1 LVFSCR
7 FSVRRVVLLAVLTG
21 KRVDR
26 KTGRLNEL
34 APCISQLEPC
44 NLIVNRSIILSV
56 NWRIGELKNMYSL
69 ILVFTVIIISG
80 LIAFVG
86 DWVGLK
92 IGKRRVTIFGL
103 RPHSTAIFITI
114 ISGILIAIITVT
126 ILAISSNDVRTALF
140 GMEELKEKLSYL
152 SREVESRNTQL
163 SSTKEDLKKKTT
175 QLQEMEEKYQKLS
188 EDIINKTGQL
198 EELLIIR
205 EGLIEE
211 KDKLTKEVEELNAT
225 IKALYSGIAWIREGE
240 VIFGSDE
247 QIALTIIQSQRPIEE
262 IKEELIKF
270 INEASNKVL
279 AMGAKK
285 DERTNQVF
293 IIAQEEFEE
302 IAQKIYDGDKEM
314 IVRLLSSINVVKEE
328 PIVAHFK
335 ILENKLIFKIDEEI
349 ISEEIESSEVP
360 GDVEKELLSLL
371 RKVNISAVEKGIIPD
386 PKTSFV
392 GSVSA
397 VNLYD
402 TVRTI
407 IESSTTMKVTV
418 ISVYDTW
425 RTGPLRVRMEAKPIS
440 SPNPLA
446 SD

>member
-1 LVFSCR
+1 
-7 FSVRRVVLLAVLTG
+7 
-21 KRVDR
+21 
-26 KTGRLNEL
+26 
-34 APCISQLEPC
+34 
-44 NLIVNRSIILSV
+44 
-56 NWRIGELKNMYSL
+56 MYSL

-92 IGKRRVTIFGL
+92 IGKKRVTIFGL

-114 ISGILIAIITVT
+114 IS
-126 ILAISSNDVRTALF
+126 
-140 GMEELKEKLSYL
+140 L
-152 SREVESRNTQL
+152 SREVELRNTQL
-163 SSTKEDLKKKTT
+163 SSTKEDLKEKTT

-188 EDIINKTGQL
+188 EDIKNKTGQL

-211 KDKLTKEVEELNAT
+211 KDKLTNEVEELNAA

-247 QIALTIIQSQRPIEE
+247 QIALTIIQGQRPIEE
-262 IKEELIKF
+262 IKEELIRF
-270 INEASNKVL
+270 LNEASNKAL

-293 IIAQEEFEE
+293 IIAQDEFED
-302 IAQKIYDGDKEM
+302 IAQKIYDSDKEM
-314 IVRLLSSINVVKEE
+314 IVRLLSSINVVRGE

-335 ILENKLIFKIDEEI
+335 TLENKLVFKIDEEI
-349 ISEEIESSEVP
+349 IFEEIESSEVP
-360 GDVEKELLSLL
+360 GEVEKELLSLL
-371 RKVNISAVEKGIIPD
+371 RKVNILAVEKGIIPD

-402 TVRTI
+402 TVKTI
-407 IESSTTMKVTV
+407 VESGTIMKVSV

-425 RTGPLRVRMEAKPIS
+425 STGPLRVRMEAKPIS
-440 SPNPLA
+440 LN
-446 SD
+446 

>member
-1 LVFSCR
+1 
-7 FSVRRVVLLAVLTG
+7 
-21 KRVDR
+21 
-26 KTGRLNEL
+26 
-34 APCISQLEPC
+34 
-44 NLIVNRSIILSV
+44 
-56 NWRIGELKNMYSL
+56 MYSL
-69 ILVFTVIIISG
+69 ILVSTVIIISG

-92 IGKRRVTIFGL
+92 IGKKRVTIFGL

-140 GMEELKEKLSYL
+140 GMEELKENLSYL
-152 SREVESRNTQL
+152 SREVELRNMQL
-163 SSTKEDLKKKTT
+163 SSTKEDLKEKTT

-188 EDIINKTGQL
+188 EDIKYKTGQL

-225 IKALYSGIAWIREGE
+225 IKALYSGIAWVREGE

-247 QIALTIIQSQRPIEE
+247 QIALTIIQGQRPIEE
-262 IKEELIKF
+262 IKEELIIF
-270 INEASNKVL
+270 LNEASNKAL

-293 IIAQEEFEE
+293 IIAQNEFED
-302 IAQKIYDGDKEM
+302 IAQRIYDSDKEM
-314 IVRLLSSINVVKEE
+314 IVRLLSLINVVRGE
-328 PIVAHFK
+328 PIVAHFN
-335 ILENKLIFKIDEEI
+335 ILENKLVFKIDEVI
-349 ISEEIESSEVP
+349 VSEEIESSEVP
-360 GDVEKELLSLL
+360 GEVEKELLSLL
-371 RKVNISAVEKGIIPD
+371 RKVNIIAVKEGIIPD

-392 GSVSA
+392 GTVSA

-402 TVRTI
+402 TVKTI
-407 IESSTTMKVTV
+407 VESGTKMKVSV

-425 RTGPLRVRMEAKPIS
+425 STGPLRVRMEAKPIS
-440 SPNPLA
+440 
-446 SD
+446 

>member
-1 LVFSCR
+1 
-7 FSVRRVVLLAVLTG
+7 
-21 KRVDR
+21 
-26 KTGRLNEL
+26 
-34 APCISQLEPC
+34 
-44 NLIVNRSIILSV
+44 
-56 NWRIGELKNMYSL
+56 MYSL
-69 ILVFTVIIISG
+69 ILVFIVIIISG

-92 IGKRRVTIFGL
+92 IGKKRVTIFGL

-114 ISGILIAIITVT
+114 ISGILIAIITIT

-152 SREVESRNTQL
+152 SREVELRNTQL

-188 EDIINKTGQL
+188 EDIINKTDQL

-211 KDKLTKEVEELNAT
+211 KDKLTKEVEELNAA

-247 QIALTIIQSQRPIEE
+247 QIALTIIQGQRPIEE

-270 INEASNKVL
+270 LNEASNKVL

-302 IAQKIYDGDKEM
+302 IAQKIYDSDKEM

-335 ILENKLIFKIDEEI
+335 TLENKLVFKIDEEI

-360 GDVEKELLSLL
+360 GEVEKELLSLL

-402 TVRTI
+402 TVKTI
-407 IESSTTMKVTV
+407 IESGTTMKVSV
-418 ISVYDTW
+418 VSVYDTW
-425 RTGPLRVRMEAKPIS
+425 STDPLRVRMEAKPIS
-440 SPNPLA
+440 TLNPLA

>member
-1 LVFSCR
+1 MKGVQ
-7 FSVRRVVLLAVLTG
+7 
-21 KRVDR
+21 KD
-26 KTGRLNEL
+26 
-34 APCISQLEPC
+34 
-44 NLIVNRSIILSV
+44 
-56 NWRIGELKNMYSL
+56 MYSL
-69 ILVFTVIIISG
+69 ILVFTVIIVSG

-92 IGKRRVTIFGL
+92 IGKKRVTIFGL

-152 SREVESRNTQL
+152 SREVELRNMQL
-163 SSTKEDLKKKTT
+163 SSTKEDLNEKIT

-188 EDIINKTGQL
+188 DDIKNKTSQL

-211 KDKLTKEVEELNAT
+211 KDKLTKEVEELNAA

-247 QIALTIIQSQRPIEE
+247 QIALTIIQGQRPIEE
-262 IKEELIKF
+262 IKEELIRF

-279 AMGAKK
+279 TMGAKK

-293 IIAQEEFEE
+293 IIAQEEFEDV
-302 IAQKIYDGDKEM
+302 AQKTYDSDKEM
-314 IVRLLSSINVVKEE
+314 IVRLLSSINVVKGE

-335 ILENKLIFKIDEEI
+335 TLENKLVFIIDEKI
-349 ISEEIESSEVP
+349 ISQEIENSEVP
-360 GDVEKELLSLL
+360 GEVEKELLTLL
-371 RKVNISAVEKGIIPD
+371 RKVNILAVEKGIIPD

-392 GSVSA
+392 GTVSA

-402 TVRTI
+402 TVKTI
-407 IESSTTMKVTV
+407 VESGTIMKVSV
-418 ISVYDTW
+418 LSVYDTW
-425 RTGPLRVRMEAKPIS
+425 STGPLRVRIEAKPIS
-440 SPNPLA
+440 SLNP
-446 SD
+446 